1 MAKKLV
7 AVTGIKH
14 NGKFYSAGETLEPR
28 DFTKEALK
36 LLHDSGALVV
46 SDDATAED
54 VKAEAE
60 AEAAPVTPATS
71 TPSVPA
77 TPATPSVKVETE
89 TATSAKK

>member
-28 DFTKEALK
+28 EFTKEALK

-46 SDDATAED
+46 SDDTTPEE
-54 VKAEAE
+54 VKVA
-60 AEAAPVTPATS
+60 AEAAVVTPAVVAEPSVTVES
-71 TPSVPA
+71 TP
-77 TPATPSVKVETE
+77 VKATE